1 MANSLHD
8 NQVLKIKSPNFENKG
23 LLIWLFVGQTI
34 ANDLSCHNIRN
45 LQQGWQTKN

>member
-8 NQVLKIKSPNFENKG
+8 NQLLKSKTLKNK
-23 LLIWLFVGQTI
+23 LFLIWLFVGQTI